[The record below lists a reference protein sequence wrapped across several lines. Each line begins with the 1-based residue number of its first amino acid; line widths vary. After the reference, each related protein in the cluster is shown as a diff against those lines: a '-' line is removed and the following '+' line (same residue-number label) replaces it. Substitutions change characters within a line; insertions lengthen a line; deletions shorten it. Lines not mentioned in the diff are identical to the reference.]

1 MIADIVFGFLGS
13 GKTTFIAN
21 ILKEWGQ
28 DEKIVVL
35 VNEFG
40 DVGIDG
46 DLLASQEA
54 EVVEMPAGCICC
66 TLQVDFRRQILE
78 ISETINPQRV
88 VIEPTGVAQIT
99 QIMYIIRAELFK
111 DIIED
116 IHNIL
121 ITDATNFI
129 NFYKRNRHFV
139 ESQVGNAHVVLLNKC
154 DKVKNIEALVTKD
167 AISAINPKVTILMT
181 EFGAVEWGEYK
192 SALSA
197 APYLSAD
204 FEAEPA
210 CPIGEVEEEGLIHI
224 HEEED
229 ALGYESFGCTYELS
243 FDRQELEKLFQQLLN
258 STLLGEDIVRAKG
271 IFKVDNQWVVGQLAS
286 GEVSWQEIKS
296 AQQSKISI
304 IGRNL
309 KKELIGAAINRC
321 LAGMSGEKVIS

>member
-21 ILKEWGQ
+21 ILKEWGR

-40 DVGIDG
+40 EVGIDG
-46 DLLASQEA
+46 DLLSNQEG

-66 TLQVDFRRQILE
+66 TLQVDFRRQMLE

-99 QIMYIIRAELFK
+99 QIMYITNAELFK
-111 DIIED
+111 DRIES

-121 ITDATNFI
+121 IADATNFI

-154 DKVKNIEALVTKD
+154 DKVKKIQAEVIKD
-167 AISAINPKVTILMT
+167 AISAINPEVTILLT
-181 EFGAVEWGEYK
+181 EFGAVEWSEYQ
-192 SALSA
+192 SALST
-197 APYLSAD
+197 APYLSME
-204 FEAEPA
+204 FEAKPA
-210 CPIGEVEEEGLIHI
+210 SSTEEVEEEGLIHI
-224 HEEED
+224 HEDED
-229 ALGYESFGCTYELS
+229 TLGYESFGCTYELS
-243 FDRQELEKLFQQLLN
+243 FERQELEKLFQQFLDD
-258 STLLGEDIVRAKG
+258 TLLGEEIVRAKG
-271 IFKVDNQWVVGQLAS
+271 IFKVDNKWLVGQLAS
-286 GEVSWQEIKS
+286 GEVSWQEVKS

-304 IGRNL
+304 VGRNL
-309 KKELIGAAINRC
+309 KKELIGAAVNRC
-321 LAGMSGEKVIS
+321 LAGMSG

>member
-21 ILKEWGQ
+21 ILKEWGR

-40 DVGIDG
+40 EVGIDG
-46 DLLASQEA
+46 DLLSNQEG

-66 TLQVDFRRQILE
+66 TLQVDFRRQMLE

-99 QIMYIIRAELFK
+99 QIMYITNAELFK
-111 DIIED
+111 DRIES

-121 ITDATNFI
+121 VTDATNFI

-154 DKVKNIEALVTKD
+154 DKVKKIQAEVIKE
-167 AISAINPKVTILMT
+167 AISAINPEVTILLT
-181 EFGAVEWGEYK
+181 EFGAVEWSEYK
-192 SALSA
+192 SALST
-197 APYLSAD
+197 APYLSMVY
-204 FEAEPA
+204 EAKPA
-210 CPIGEVEEEGLIHI
+210 SPTEEVEEEGLIHV
-224 HEEED
+224 HEDED
-229 ALGYESFGCTYELS
+229 TLGYESFGCTYELS
-243 FDRQELEKLFQQLLN
+243 FERQELEKLFQQLLD
-258 STLLGEDIVRAKG
+258 STLLGEEIVRAKG

-304 IGRNL
+304 VGRNL
-309 KKELIGAAINRC
+309 KKELIGAAVNRC
-321 LAGMSGEKVIS
+321 LAGMSG